1 MAQLLEVNDA
11 VDVIGGKYRGRTGLI
26 VQVTQKMLVLR
37 LSHGHEEVRILQS
50 SVRVKNKAN
59 LVGNAKT
66 VEKQLPDRRDSLV
79 ISRLKNEIADM
90 QDRLDVMTKLL
101 EALELSPLWGNSQ
114 GNWAGKRKQENHGC

>member
-101 EALELSPLWGNSQ
+101 EALELSPL
-114 GNWAGKRKQENHGC
+114 